1 MKQQLNDLWALLNKS
16 RFPKALIILVFALGI
31 VDTLVGLAIP
41 LLTMNLINDFS
52 IDGFVWGTLLIVIV
66 ALILQAIFSGF
77 TYFFMRKLGERVV
90 ANLRKLLWQHVLHL
104 KIPFFDKNETG
115 DTMSRITQDTS
126 VVKELVTDHLVSF
139 VTGIFSI
146 VGAVGILLWIDW
158 KMTLLML
165 VSVPLAILTMLPLG
179 AKMHKISKANQDELA
194 SFSGQLGRILSNI
207 RLIKATQAEE
217 KENSKGAASIES
229 LYRYGIKEAKIL
241 AFLSPIMTLIMM
253 VVLIL
258 IFGYGGAQIAAGH
271 ISAGELVAIMIY
283 LVQIIIPFT
292 QMATFFTSL
301 QKALGATERI
311 QLIMKEPLEQFEG
324 ANLPESLQPLLF
336 QDVSFQY
343 SDQQVLNN
351 MSFTIPAG
359 KTTAFVSQSGGGKT
373 TMFALIERFY
383 DVTKGQIIY
392 GDQNIEHF
400 DLSKWRQ
407 LIGYVSQDAPLL
419 NGTVKENLLYGN
431 PNATEEQLEQ
441 ALRAANAFEF
451 VRNLEDGLNT
461 SVGENGV
468 KLSGGQKQR
477 LAIARA
483 ILRDPQILLL
493 DEATSNLDNESER
506 EVQEALTNLMKGR
519 TTIII
524 AHRLSTITNAD
535 QILVFEKGS
544 LSGKGSHEELMQ
556 THRYYKQLWQNV
568 QLTSQRS

>member
-207 RLIKATQAEE
+207 RLIKATQA
-217 KENSKGAASIES
+217 
-229 LYRYGIKEAKIL
+229 
-241 AFLSPIMTLIMM
+241 
-253 VVLIL
+253 
-258 IFGYGGAQIAAGH
+258 
-271 ISAGELVAIMIY
+271 
-283 LVQIIIPFT
+283 
-292 QMATFFTSL
+292 
-301 QKALGATERI
+301 
-311 QLIMKEPLEQFEG
+311 
-324 ANLPESLQPLLF
+324 
-336 QDVSFQY
+336 
-343 SDQQVLNN
+343 
-351 MSFTIPAG
+351 
-359 KTTAFVSQSGGGKT
+359 
-373 TMFALIERFY
+373 
-383 DVTKGQIIY
+383 
-392 GDQNIEHF
+392 
-400 DLSKWRQ
+400 
-407 LIGYVSQDAPLL
+407 
-419 NGTVKENLLYGN
+419 
-431 PNATEEQLEQ
+431 
-441 ALRAANAFEF
+441 
-451 VRNLEDGLNT
+451 
-461 SVGENGV
+461 
-468 KLSGGQKQR
+468 
-477 LAIARA
+477 
-483 ILRDPQILLL
+483 
-493 DEATSNLDNESER
+493 
-506 EVQEALTNLMKGR
+506 
-519 TTIII
+519 
-524 AHRLSTITNAD
+524 
-535 QILVFEKGS
+535 
-544 LSGKGSHEELMQ
+544 
-556 THRYYKQLWQNV
+556 
-568 QLTSQRS
+568 

>member
-1 MKQQLNDLWALLNKS
+1 
-16 RFPKALIILVFALGI
+16 
-31 VDTLVGLAIP
+31 
-41 LLTMNLINDFS
+41 
-52 IDGFVWGTLLIVIV
+52 
-66 ALILQAIFSGF
+66 
-77 TYFFMRKLGERVV
+77 
-90 ANLRKLLWQHVLHL
+90 
-104 KIPFFDKNETG
+104 
-115 DTMSRITQDTS
+115 
-126 VVKELVTDHLVSF
+126 
-139 VTGIFSI
+139 
-146 VGAVGILLWIDW
+146 
-158 KMTLLML
+158 
-165 VSVPLAILTMLPLG
+165 
-179 AKMHKISKANQDELA
+179 
-194 SFSGQLGRILSNI
+194 
-207 RLIKATQAEE
+207 
-217 KENSKGAASIES
+217 
-229 LYRYGIKEAKIL
+229 
-241 AFLSPIMTLIMM
+241 MTLIMM

-544 LSGKGSHEELMQ
+544 LSGKGSHEELIQ